1 VCQAC
6 EEFPPAVS
14 LCSLMKARHLQSV
27 GAQVQAGTGGIQVE
41 TSEMFNDHPLKE
53 VKHDLYT
60 IEKNGSFGGGYSE
73 SGVVRREFL
82 KSSEWSAQG
91 SVKMEHQGKALYQA
105 SHIQSTKGDITLLT
119 HGDMI
124 FPGAKAIQEDIP
136 TLSIKG
142 TKIKKT
148 VGSKEIGEIARVE
161 APLGQVKL
169 ESLEGTISGV
179 KPHILSKDP
188 RLKARAIEL
197 MEEQEFRKTLQRKQQ
212 TFVVGSTVDPGLTV
226 VMSLAL
232 TVATGGVGVGAA
244 LATALEGAIGATAAA
259 MVASGAEFMLSQAMT
274 STIVNQGHLS
284 EVWKEI
290 TSKDALQQLAITMG
304 TAGLG
309 REFGLT
315 MPGKNSDFL
324 SHVKYHAQKA
334 LINTSV
340 RAVIQGGKAQDLLKK
355 AGMQA
360 LVDAFASYGAQRI
373 GDAYAMGTKDMDY
386 LTHKVLHGVLGGAAG
401 ALLGADPKKGAI
413 SGALSSM
420 LAEVLA
426 EAVIRPEEI
435 GLEILDK
442 AQKEGRFP
450 GEQEYL
456 AEVDRALRPLMDRI
470 KLVTGVVAL
479 ASGQDV
485 EIALRTSGNA
495 LDENSKNMLGDAV
508 TNVCKIATGK
518 IRNQLRKN
526 QAALKDKIL
535 KGGTKKAG
543 AAPGQPG
550 SNPNA
555 AKLGTGQ
562 TGVPVKQ
569 GNPPEKKVAS
579 VGEKPLNNPRI
590 VNPPKGESKI
600 WKDLKPYKG
609 EIKTNGETGKKQRF
623 YTWDHEKNQI
633 EVFDRNNNHLG
644 AMDPV
649 SGTIY
654 EGSKLGRKLPKH

>member
-1 VCQAC
+1 
-6 EEFPPAVS
+6 
-14 LCSLMKARHLQSV
+14 
-27 GAQVQAGTGGIQVE
+27 
-41 TSEMFNDHPLKE
+41 
-53 VKHDLYT
+53 
-60 IEKNGSFGGGYSE
+60 
-73 SGVVRREFL
+73 
-82 KSSEWSAQG
+82 
-91 SVKMEHQGKALYQA
+91 
-105 SHIQSTKGDITLLT
+105 
-119 HGDMI
+119 
-124 FPGAKAIQEDIP
+124 
-136 TLSIKG
+136 
-142 TKIKKT
+142 
-148 VGSKEIGEIARVE
+148 
-161 APLGQVKL
+161 
-169 ESLEGTISGV
+169 
-179 KPHILSKDP
+179 
-188 RLKARAIEL
+188 
-197 MEEQEFRKTLQRKQQ
+197 
-212 TFVVGSTVDPGLTV
+212 
-226 VMSLAL
+226 
-232 TVATGGVGVGAA
+232 
-244 LATALEGAIGATAAA
+244 

-315 MPGKNSDFL
+315 MPGKNSTFL

-386 LTHKVLHGVLGGAAG
+386 LTHKVLHGVLGGATG
-401 ALLGADPKKGAI
+401 ALLGADPRKGAI

-485 EIALRTSGNA
+485 EIAVRTSGNA
-495 LDENSKNMLGDAV
+495 LDENFLPTLYAILGAAVGVYKIDSVIQVVCEAYDAYQKAGRGEAGRDEALKILIEKGAITIV
-508 TNVCKIATGK
+508 FGKGFKGTTYLLGNVPYSSAAAAWAAYVAKTPLLKKLLEGGPGDIGK
-518 IRNQLRKN
+518 IRNQLRKEYV
-526 QAALKDKIL
+526 ALKKQNEAQL
-535 KGGTKKAG
+535 LRKPGT
-543 AAPGQPG
+543 APGQPG
-550 SNPNA
+550 AAPNA
-555 AKLGTGQ
+555 VKPGTGQ
-562 TGVPVKQ
+562 TGGPVKQ
-569 GNPPEKKVAS
+569 GNPPAKA
-579 VGEKPLNNPRI
+579 GE
-590 VNPPKGESKI
+590 V
-600 WKDLKPYKG
+600 
-609 EIKTNGETGKKQRF
+609 
-623 YTWDHEKNQI
+623 EKN
-633 EVFDRNNNHLG
+633 
-644 AMDPV
+644 
-649 SGTIY
+649 
-654 EGSKLGRKLPKH
+654 

>member
-1 VCQAC
+1 
-6 EEFPPAVS
+6 
-14 LCSLMKARHLQSV
+14 M
-27 GAQVQAGTGGIQVE
+27 
-41 TSEMFNDHPLKE
+41 
-53 VKHDLYT
+53 
-60 IEKNGSFGGGYSE
+60 
-73 SGVVRREFL
+73 
-82 KSSEWSAQG
+82 
-91 SVKMEHQGKALYQA
+91 
-105 SHIQSTKGDITLLT
+105 
-119 HGDMI
+119 
-124 FPGAKAIQEDIP
+124 
-136 TLSIKG
+136 
-142 TKIKKT
+142 
-148 VGSKEIGEIARVE
+148 
-161 APLGQVKL
+161 
-169 ESLEGTISGV
+169 
-179 KPHILSKDP
+179 
-188 RLKARAIEL
+188 

-244 LATALEGAIGATAAA
+244 LATALEGTIGATATA

-290 TSKDALQQLAITMG
+290 TSKDALQQVAITMG

-324 SHVKYHAQKA
+324 SNVKYHAQKA

-340 RAVIQGGKAQDLLKK
+340 RAAIQGGKAQDLLKK

-401 ALLGADPKKGAI
+401 ALLEADPRKGAI

-485 EIALRTSGNA
+485 EIAVRTSGNA
-495 LDENSKNMLGDAV
+495 LDENSNPTLFAILGAAWSAAAGV
-508 TNVCKIATGK
+508 YKIAKGK
-518 IRNQLRKN
+518 IGSQLRKGY
-526 QAALKDKIL
+526 ATFKDKIR
-535 KGGTKKAG
+535 KGGTKDPGTVPGGSG
-543 AAPGQPG
+543 A
-550 SNPNA
+550 NPNA
-555 AKLGTGQ
+555 VKPGTGQ
-562 TGVPVKQ
+562 TGATVKQ

-590 VNPPKGESKI
+590 LNPKKAEINTENFKLKDGCTLSEEKALEAASEFLGKGYRDLGNGRFVSGDGLKQVRMGDSDLLGLHGGGRHMNFETLRVNPKNPNKLLPEQNLHI
-600 WKDLKPYKG
+600 YLK
-609 EIKTNGETGKKQRF
+609 
-623 YTWDHEKNQI
+623 
-633 EVFDRNNNHLG
+633 
-644 AMDPV
+644 
-649 SGTIY
+649 
-654 EGSKLGRKLPKH
+654 

>member
-1 VCQAC
+1 
-6 EEFPPAVS
+6 
-14 LCSLMKARHLQSV
+14 
-27 GAQVQAGTGGIQVE
+27 
-41 TSEMFNDHPLKE
+41 
-53 VKHDLYT
+53 
-60 IEKNGSFGGGYSE
+60 
-73 SGVVRREFL
+73 
-82 KSSEWSAQG
+82 
-91 SVKMEHQGKALYQA
+91 
-105 SHIQSTKGDITLLT
+105 
-119 HGDMI
+119 
-124 FPGAKAIQEDIP
+124 
-136 TLSIKG
+136 
-142 TKIKKT
+142 
-148 VGSKEIGEIARVE
+148 
-161 APLGQVKL
+161 
-169 ESLEGTISGV
+169 
-179 KPHILSKDP
+179 
-188 RLKARAIEL
+188 
-197 MEEQEFRKTLQRKQQ
+197 
-212 TFVVGSTVDPGLTV
+212 
-226 VMSLAL
+226 
-232 TVATGGVGVGAA
+232 
-244 LATALEGAIGATAAA
+244 

-315 MPGKNSDFL
+315 MPGKNSTFL

-386 LTHKVLHGVLGGAAG
+386 LTHKVLHGVLGGATG
-401 ALLGADPKKGAI
+401 ALLGADPRKGAI

-485 EIALRTSGNA
+485 EIAVRTSGNA
-495 LDENSKNMLGDAV
+495 LDENSKKMLGDAV
-508 TNVCKIATGK
+508 INAIGKAIEKIGG
-518 IRNQLRKN
+518 QLRKGY
-526 QAALKDKIL
+526 ATFKDKIR
-535 KGGTKKAG
+535 KGGTKDPNAKNVIQKVQLRAKLQLEQAGLIDNNGRLTQKAINNIDIVKKG
-543 AAPGQPG
+543 EDLKNAKVIKELTKNG
-550 SNPNA
+550 SKIEDWAKVGTKDKIILPDEKKARIHFYKNMKTGEINPNIDF
-555 AKLGTGQ
+555 KLAQ
-562 TGVPVKQ
+562 PVPIDK
-569 GNPPEKKVAS
+569 GY
-579 VGEKPLNNPRI
+579 KPLNL
-590 VNPPKGESKI
+590 
-600 WKDLKPYKG
+600 KDLK
-609 EIKTNGETGKKQRF
+609 
-623 YTWDHEKNQI
+623 
-633 EVFDRNNNHLG
+633 
-644 AMDPV
+644 
-649 SGTIY
+649 
-654 EGSKLGRKLPKH
+654 